1 MAYTQA
7 LVAELE
13 ILALF
18 NLDNCQEEGIKVHP
32 NATPEAV
39 AATRRLYDKG
49 LISRPDGGYLTS
61 LGLDA
66 AEQAQNLLI
75 ILAGPR
81 P

>member
-1 MAYTQA
+1 MAFTQT

-18 NLDNCQEEGIKVHP
+18 NLDNVQEEGIKVHQD
-32 NATPEAV
+32 AAPEAV
-39 AATRRLYDKG
+39 AAARRLHDKG

-61 LGLDA
+61 LGVDA
-66 AEQAQNLLI
+66 AEQAQSLLT

-81 P
+81 

>member
-1 MAYTQA
+1 MVFTQA

-18 NLDNCQEEGIKVHP
+18 NLGNAQEEGIKVH
-32 NATPEAV
+32 NDAAPEIV
-39 AATRRLYDKG
+39 AAARRLHDKG
-49 LISRPDGGYLTS
+49 LLSRPDGGYLTS

-66 AEQAQNLLI
+66 AEQAQNLLT

-81 P
+81 